1 VGPPDRAAH
10 PGCRP
15 VTRTAEEAIVTN
27 VQPATGVHD
36 LGGTEGW
43 GPAPVPE
50 PDEPVF
56 PHRWE
61 ARAFALALLSM
72 RMSGTNLDA
81 FRHAMNRLDRAD
93 YFDDGYY
100 GRWLHCAENLL
111 YDSSIIAPGTVE
123 ARAANLASRQAGG
136 DGGVEEPPAPQPN
149 KPDYAPT
156 AAGSIRTVD
165 ATPAFEAGQ
174 RVRAR
179 TFEPPG
185 HTRLPRYV
193 MGHEGTVVIVE
204 PAQVLPD
211 SHAHFQGER
220 AQRVYTVRFD
230 SHELFGPDAERFDLN
245 IDLYEDYLE
254 AAR

>member
-1 VGPPDRAAH
+1 LSR
-10 PGCRP
+10 
-15 VTRTAEEAIVTN
+15 AEEAIVSN
-27 VQPATGVHD
+27 IEPATGVHD
-36 LGGTEGW
+36 LGGGEGW
-43 GPAPVPE
+43 GPAPVPQ

-61 ARAFALALLSM
+61 ARAFAIALLSM

-81 FRHAMNRLDRAD
+81 FRHAQSRLDRVD

-100 GRWLHCAENLL
+100 GRWLHAAENLL

-123 ARAANLASRQAGG
+123 ARAANLADRRGG
-136 DGGVEEPPAPQPN
+136 GSGAVAEEPPPPQPN

-156 AAGSIRTVD
+156 AAGSIRTVE
-165 ATPAFEAGQ
+165 AAPAFAVGQ
-174 RVRAR
+174 RVRAK
-179 TFEPPG
+179 TMDPPG

-193 MGHEGTVVIVE
+193 MGREGTVVIVE

-220 AQRVYTVRFD
+220 AQWVYTVRFD
-230 SHELFGPDAERFDLN
+230 SHELFGADAERFELN

-254 AAR
+254 VAAR